1 MGGGVVFQ
9 RVISGP
15 TEKTTGAL
23 AALMFK
29 LPIQLFPMKL
39 RLDPL
44 LVKLHLNLSPSLVRS
59 LSCVSG
65 LSGFSC
71 PSRSCVRL
79 VSATTLTKD

>member
-9 RVISGP
+9 RVISRP

-44 LVKLHLNLSPSLVRS
+44 LVKLHLNLFPLSLYIHQIPFLCFCSARIQ
-59 LSCVSG
+59 LPLEKLCAVS
-65 LSGFSC
+65 
-71 PSRSCVRL
+71 
-79 VSATTLTKD
+79 

>member
-1 MGGGVVFQ
+1 MIWVGGGFSESD
-9 RVISGP
+9 IGP

-44 LVKLHLNLSPSLVRS
+44 LVKLHLNLS
-59 LSCVSG
+59 LSRQIPFLCFCSARIQLPLEKLCAVS
-65 LSGFSC
+65 
-71 PSRSCVRL
+71 
-79 VSATTLTKD
+79 

>member
-44 LVKLHLNLSPSLVRS
+44 LVKLHLNLSLSSSSDPFLV
-59 LSCVSG
+59 
-65 LSGFSC
+65 FQFC
-71 PSRSCVRL
+71 PDPAAPRKVVCG
-79 VSATTLTKD
+79 